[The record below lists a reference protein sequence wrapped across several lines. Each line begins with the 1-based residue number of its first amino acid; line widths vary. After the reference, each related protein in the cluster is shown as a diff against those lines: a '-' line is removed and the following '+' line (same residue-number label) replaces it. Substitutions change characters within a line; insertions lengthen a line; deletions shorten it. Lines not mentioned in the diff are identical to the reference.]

1 MGQLLQQSKV
11 HQALNGAWQIQ
22 DHCMDIQIHTS
33 LYIQLI
39 LHTAQ
44 PITYVTFQQIHV
56 ELTTPI
62 RAPTYTSHPET
73 TPSHH
78 QLSRPICFHLE
89 RWIDTDLDPYGVQNH
104 DVLTGTTEYPSLQWG
119 IQFNIKKIWIGMD
132 SYPS

>member
-56 ELTTPI
+56 ELTAPI
-62 RAPTYTSHPET
+62 RAPHTLAIPR
-73 TPSHH
+73 
-78 QLSRPICFHLE
+78 LHLVTINCPD
-89 RWIDTDLDPYGVQNH
+89 RFVSTWNAG
-104 DVLTGTTEYPSLQWG
+104 LTLILTLMVFKTMM
-119 IQFNIKKIWIGMD
+119 F
-132 SYPS
+132 